1 MRLSASSNGTYK
13 GMVLYNPGGPGGSGV
28 DSIFLTGV
36 QLQAM
41 VGTNYDLVGFDPRGI
56 SLAIPFANCS
66 GTPFANRRRSMS
78 GFKLPKLTQS
88 YYDTVN
94 ATVQVLGPECAANI
108 GGPDEAGPHMSTRT
122 VVRDLISIVD
132 AYAQTEEGKRAKD
145 PHLLNFLGESYG
157 TFIGQM
163 FGTLYPDRVGRVA
176 LDGVTSPED
185 IVSTIG
191 LANIQ
196 FMDVVFETFFIYC
209 HAAGPS
215 VCPYYTGNSARDI
228 FNRFQASYVQL
239 DARHAAAQNQ
249 TNATVIE
256 QALLIMQE
264 ALLSS
269 VYSPIVAYPYVGPA
283 LLALEQALQTQNLAA
298 WIAQVD
304 AVLASFSNSSSLP
317 PERPEAQIAVR
328 CADNGGVFFNKTFDD
343 LKPMILA
350 LDRQSTIGGET
361 WPMNILVCTKWSIKS
376 DDIYLGMWR
385 Y

>member
-1 MRLSASSNGTYK
+1 MRLAASPTETYK

-28 DSIFLTGV
+28 DSIFLNGV

-41 VGTNYDLVGFDPRGI
+41 VGTNYDMVGFDPRGI
-56 SLAIPFANCS
+56 SLAVPFANCS
-66 GTPFANRRRSMS
+66 ATTPANRRRSMS

-88 YYDTVN
+88 YYDN
-94 ATVQVLGPECAANI
+94 AKAYAQVLGPECAANI
-108 GGPDEAGPHMSTRT
+108 GGPDEAGPHMTTRT
-122 VVRDLISIVD
+122 VVRDLLSIVD
-132 AYAQTEEGKRAKD
+132 AYAQTEDGKRANN
-145 PHLLNFLGESYG
+145 PRLLNFLGESYG

-163 FGTLYPDRVGRVA
+163 FATLYPDRVGRVA
-176 LDGVTSPED
+176 LDGVTSPRD

-209 HAAGPS
+209 HAAGPN

-228 FNRFQASYVQL
+228 YNRFQASYVQL
-239 DARHAAAQNQ
+239 DARHAAAQKQ

-256 QALLIMQE
+256 LALLTLKE
-264 ALLSS
+264 GLLSS
-269 VYSPIVAYPYVGPA
+269 VYSPIVNYPYVGIA
-283 LLALEQALQTQNLAA
+283 LLALEQALQTQNLVA

-304 AVLASFSNSSSLP
+304 AILASFLDNRRIP

-328 CADNGGVFFNKTFDD
+328 CTDNGGVFFNKTFDD

-361 WPMNILVCTKWSIKS
+361 WPINILTCTKWSIKS
-376 DDIYLGMWR
+376 DDIYLGM
-385 Y
+385 